1 MSKFRKGDIVVCVDN
16 SEVFRHL
23 TIGNVYIIQYSN
35 RDNLVFVVDDRK
47 IEEQYYE
54 SRFELLLDTGDGS
67 TSYKPKSS
75 CIILEV

>member
-1 MSKFRKGDIVVCVDN
+1 MSKFKKGDLVICREERKN
-16 SEVFRHL
+16 LTEGCIYKIRHTFL
-23 TIGNVYIIQYSN
+23 MGGDFFVEIINDSGFE
-35 RDNLVFVVDDRK
+35 D
-47 IEEQYYE
+47 QYYE